1 MAILARNSDASYDD
15 WKRECVTFEWI
26 TLDIGQMYIRLS
38 NKHIHWKVLKVI
50 FRKLEKLY
58 EMKLLLQFL
67 YQDYFHM

>member
-1 MAILARNSDASYDD
+1 MAILTRDSVGSYDD
-15 WKRECVTFEWI
+15 RKRKCVTFEWI
-26 TLDIGQMYIRLS
+26 ILDIEQMYIRLS

-58 EMKLLLQFL
+58 EMKLLVQFL